1 MYVKSVLSP
10 FVDFCRLFTCL
21 CRLLSTFVD
30 FLHVVV
36 DFCRLFWISDFEEGG
51 AAELGGGADDS
62 VLTNPEQ
69 VDVPGGGSVS
79 LSASC

>member
-1 MYVKSVLSP
+1 MCNACLHFFAFRTFRISDP
-10 FVDFCRLFTCL
+10 FWT
-21 CRLLSTFVD
+21 
-30 FLHVVV
+30 
-36 DFCRLFWISDFEEGG
+36 SDFEEGG